1 VGEAV
6 ILETK
11 GIVKRF
17 GGIRAVDG
25 VSITVERGKI
35 IGLIGPNGAGKTT
48 LFNCITGTY
57 PPDEGKIFFEGKD
70 ITGLPSHR
78 IAKLG
83 IARTWQIVR
92 PFKKMTVIDAVTTGA
107 LLRRSRVDEARE
119 MARESA
125 AFLGIPEDILNRR
138 GEEIT
143 LMQHKLVDL
152 ARALATEPKL
162 LLVDEV
168 GAGLRPS
175 ELNAM
180 MEVLRKINR
189 EKGIT
194 LVVVEHIM
202 RLVMGISEKIIV
214 MHEGRVIAEGKPEDV
229 SSDPQVVQAYLG
241 IKPV

>member
-1 VGEAV
+1 MGEAV

-35 IGLIGPNGAGKTT
+35 VGLIGPNGAGKTT

-57 PPDEGKIFFEGKD
+57 PPNEGKIFFEGKD

-83 IARTWQIVR
+83 IARTWQVVR

-107 LLRRSRVDEARE
+107 LLRRSRIDEARE

-162 LLVDEV
+162 LLIDEV

-180 MEVLRKINR
+180 MEVLRRINR

-214 MHEGRVIAEGKPEDV
+214 MHEGRVIAEGKPEEV

-241 IKPV
+241 IRPV

>member
-35 IGLIGPNGAGKTT
+35 VGLIGPNGAGKTT

-57 PPDEGKIFFEGKD
+57 PPNEGKIFFEGKD

-83 IARTWQIVR
+83 IARTWQVVR

-107 LLRRSRVDEARE
+107 LLRRSRIDEARE

-162 LLVDEV
+162 LLIDEV

-180 MEVLRKINR
+180 MEVLRRINR

-214 MHEGRVIAEGKPEDV
+214 MHEGRVIAEGKPEEV

-241 IKPV
+241 IRPV

>member
-83 IARTWQIVR
+83 IARTWQVVR

-107 LLRRSRVDEARE
+107 LLRRSRIDEARE

-168 GAGLRPS
+168 GAGLRPG
-175 ELNAM
+175 ELNAL

-214 MHEGRVIAEGKPEDV
+214 MHEGRVIAEGKPEEV
-229 SSDPQVVQAYLG
+229 SNDPQVVQAYLG
-241 IKPV
+241 IRPM

>member
-1 VGEAV
+1 MEEA
-6 ILETK
+6 ILETRNV
-11 GIVKRF
+11 VKRF

-25 VSITVERGKI
+25 VSISVERGEI
-35 IGLIGPNGAGKTT
+35 VGLIGPNGAGKTT

-57 PPDEGKIFFEGKD
+57 TPEEGQILFEGKE
-70 ITGLPSHR
+70 ITGMPSHK
-78 IAKLG
+78 IIKLG
-83 IARTWQIVR
+83 IARTWQVVR
-92 PFKKMTVIDAVTTGA
+92 PFRKMSVLDAITTGA
-107 LLRRSRVDEARE
+107 LLRHGKIEEARE
-119 MARESA
+119 KAREA
-125 AFLGIPEDILNRR
+125 ARFLGLSEDILEKR
-138 GEEIT
+138 GDEIT

-175 ELNAM
+175 ELNTM
-180 MEVLRKINR
+180 IETIRRINE

-202 RLVMGISEKIIV
+202 RLVMSISKRVIV
-214 MHEGRVIAEGKPEDV
+214 MHEGKVIAQGKPEEV
-229 SSDPQVVQAYLG
+229 SNDPQVIQAYLG